1 MTPIECGKQPI
12 SRRTGESV
20 PKKALIT
27 GNRSKDGSHLADLL
41 LDKGSEV
48 RCFIGSASTFNAS
61 RIEQLGEDPH
71 EREARLCTES
81 VRPLRRRKTGHP
93 TQQHLCA

>member
-1 MTPIECGKQPI
+1 M
-12 SRRTGESV
+12 

-27 GNRSKDGSHLADLL
+27 GNRGQDGSHLADPL
-41 LDKGSEV
+41 LDKGCGV
-48 RCFIGSASTFNAS
+48 HCFIGPASTFNAS
-61 RIEQLGEDPH
+61 PIEHLDEDPR
-71 EREARLCTES
+71 EREARFCTES